1 VRPTPRSRARATF
14 ALLALALTL
23 SGPRA
28 TRASCGAENC
38 PLDLRAAH
46 GAGPLSLALAW
57 QYVRQDHVL
66 VGRKAAVVGELPSPE
81 DEVST
86 VSRVVSA
93 AVHAELAK
101 SFRLE
106 ATVPFVDRSHEH
118 LANEEDEP
126 PRRMAW
132 DFSGL
137 GDVQLMGVWRASPR
151 GSRTTLSLQ
160 GGVKLPTGRR
170 QVDAVDG
177 EQPEPSARPGTG
189 SWDGLAGVHVMR
201 NASLPGR
208 GDGQVSTPVFVSVL
222 GRLNGRGTDEY
233 RLGNELQLSAGSSYP
248 IGGPL
253 TLLAQVNVRLRGRD
267 DPGSTDALAANTGGT
282 WVFLS
287 PGLSLAA
294 EGGASVYGYVQLPV
308 YQRVNRIQ
316 IVAPWMLFTG
326 VSFPLPR

>member
-1 VRPTPRSRARATF
+1 VRLATPSRARAAF

-93 AVHAELAK
+93 ALHAELAK

-106 ATVPFVDRSHEH
+106 ATVPFVDRTHEH
-118 LANEEDEP
+118 LANEEGEP

-137 GDVQLMGVWRASPR
+137 GDAQLMGVGRACR
-151 GSRTTLSLQ
+151 GGSRTTVSLQ

-201 NASLPGR
+201 NASLPGF
-208 GDGQVSTPVFVSVL
+208 GGAHVSTPIFVSVL
-222 GRLNGRGTDEY
+222 GRLNGHGTEQY
-233 RLGNELQLSAGSSYP
+233 RLGNELQLNAGSSYP
-248 IGGPL
+248 VGGPL
-253 TLLAQVNVRLRGRD
+253 TLLAQVNVRLRGCD
-267 DPGSTDALAANTGGT
+267 DPGATDALAANTGGT

-287 PGLSLAA
+287 PGLSLPA
-294 EGGASVYGYVQLPV
+294 EGGASLYGYVQLPV

-316 IVAPWMLFTG
+316 IVAPWMLYTG